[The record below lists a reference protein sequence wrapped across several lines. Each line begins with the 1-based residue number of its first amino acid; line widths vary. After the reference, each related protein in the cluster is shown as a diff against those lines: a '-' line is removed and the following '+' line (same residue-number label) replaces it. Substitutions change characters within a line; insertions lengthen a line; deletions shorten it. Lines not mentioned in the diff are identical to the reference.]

1 MKNSTPIMVILIALS
16 SVQLF
21 SQERYKL
28 EFNNFNFLPQGAVNR
43 YIDHK
48 QFEFLSDSNILID
61 EKLRSKVNKTI
72 LDDGFLLVEVI
83 RQKWVGNTWVND
95 TKHIPITGIEQFDDV
110 VNTYSLSQNYPNPFN
125 PTTTIRYEISERSF
139 VTLKVYDVLGNV
151 VETLVKEEKPA
162 GEYNVEFR
170 IDNLELTSGV
180 YFYQLLAGDFVNTK
194 KMVLLR

>member
-21 SQERYKL
+21 SQERYKS

-48 QFEFLSDSNILID
+48 QFEFLSDSNILKD

-110 VNTYSLSQNYPNPFN
+110 VNT
-125 PTTTIRYEISERSF
+125 
-139 VTLKVYDVLGNV
+139 
-151 VETLVKEEKPA
+151 
-162 GEYNVEFR
+162 
-170 IDNLELTSGV
+170 
-180 YFYQLLAGDFVNTK
+180 
-194 KMVLLR
+194 